1 MSELN
6 NTNTLGK
13 IRIFCTGGAG
23 IGIGK
28 YFELERGKQNPGYA
42 EVDPVY
48 MDTSKAS
55 TFGVPAEYFYQL
67 PEANGSGG
75 KRSHNGADIVKYTGE
90 MLQRFPLADF
100 NIVIHSATGGS
111 GSVMGPSIVSE
122 ALNQGKSV
130 IAFVIGGDDT
140 KNYIENC
147 IGTLESYEGIV
158 EAREQPVV
166 LQFLQNGVDG
176 SIEDIDLKVHVA
188 ISCLTA
194 LYSGQNKNLD
204 ERDLHHWLHFDEV
217 TTYQPQVGVLSI
229 HQEKLT
235 VGDVNLISVATLNT
249 DLNNTKVGQPVEY
262 QRVGVPM
269 NIVEREAAL
278 SKDDRTMRFPLHFA
292 VADGFLDT
300 VVKGLRKQV
309 ADYEQRE
316 AARVVKN
323 KLSDGT
329 KKRASNGLVF

>member
-13 IRIFCTGGAG
+13 LRIYNCGGAG

-28 YFELERGKQNPGYA
+28 YFELERGKQNEGYA
-42 EVDPVY
+42 EIDPVY

-55 TFGVPAEYFYQL
+55 TFGVPSEHFYQL
-67 PEANGSGG
+67 PDANGSGG
-75 KRSHNGADIVKYTGE
+75 KRSFNGADIVKYTGE
-90 MLQRFPLADF
+90 MLQRFPLAEH

-122 ALNQGKSV
+122 ALAQGKSV
-130 IAFVIGGDDT
+130 IVFVIGGDDT
-140 KNYIENC
+140 LQFVKNC

-158 EAREQPVV
+158 EVREKPVV

-176 SIEDIDLKVHVA
+176 TIEEVDSKVHLA
-188 ISCLTA
+188 ISSLSV

-204 ERDLHHWLHFDEV
+204 FRDLHNWLHFDEV
-217 TTYQPQVGVLSI
+217 TSYAPQVGVLSI
-229 HQEKLT
+229 HQQKL
-235 VGDVNLISVATLNT
+235 VIDDANLISVATLNA
-249 DLNNTKVGQPVEY
+249 DLNNTKIGQPVEY

-269 NIVEREAAL
+269 HEDCD
-278 SKDDRTMRFPLHFA
+278 KDMKFPLHFA
-292 VADGFLDT
+292 VADGFLHT
-300 VVKGLRKQV
+300 VVKRLRTQ
-309 ADYEQRE
+309 ASEYEQRQ

-323 KLSDGT
+323 KLSDGSA
-329 KKRASNGLVF
+329 KKASNGLVF

>member
-13 IRIFCTGGAG
+13 LRVFCCGGAG

-28 YFELERGKQNPGYA
+28 YFELERGKKNVGFA
-42 EVDPVY
+42 ELDPVY

-55 TFGVPAEYFYQL
+55 TFGVPSEHFYQL
-67 PEANGSGG
+67 PDANGSGG
-75 KRSHNGADIVKYTGE
+75 KRSFNGADIVKYTGE
-90 MLQRFPLADF
+90 MLQRFPLADH

-122 ALNQGKSV
+122 ALSQGKSV
-130 IAFVIGGDDT
+130 IVFVIGGDDT
-140 KNYIENC
+140 LQFIKNS

-158 EAREQPVV
+158 EVREKPVV

-176 SIEDIDLKVHVA
+176 TIEQVDQKVHLA

-204 ERDLHHWLHFDEV
+204 FRDLYNWLHFDEV
-217 TTYQPQVGVLSI
+217 TSYAPQVGVLSI
-229 HQEKLT
+229 HQEKL
-235 VGDVNLISVATLNT
+235 VIDDANLISVATLNT

-262 QRVGVPM
+262 QRVGVPVGADTEEDM
-269 NIVEREAAL
+269 
-278 SKDDRTMRFPLHFA
+278 KFPLHFA
-292 VADGFLDT
+292 VADGFLHT
-300 VVKGLRKQV
+300 VVKRLRKQV
-309 ADYEQRE
+309 DEYEQRM

-323 KLSDGT
+323 KLSDGAT
-329 KKRASNGLVF
+329 KKASNGLVF

>member
-1 MSELN
+1 MSDLN

-13 IRIFCTGGAG
+13 INIFCAGGAG

-28 YFELERGKQNPGYA
+28 YFELERGKKNAGYA
-42 EVDPVY
+42 EVNPVY

-55 TFGVPAEYFYQL
+55 TFDVPAEYFYQL

-90 MLQRFPLADF
+90 MLQKFPLGDI

-158 EAREQPVV
+158 EAREKPIV

-176 SIEDIDLKVHVA
+176 TIEEIDQKVHLA

-194 LYSGQNKNLD
+194 LYSSQNKNLD
-204 ERDLHHWLHFDEV
+204 QRDLHNWLHFDEV
-217 TTYQPQVGVLSI
+217 TTYEPQVGVLSI
-229 HQEKLT
+229 HQEKM
-235 VGDVNLISVATLNT
+235 VIGDVNLISVATLNT
-249 DLNNTKVGQPVEY
+249 DLNNTKVGQPVEF
-262 QRVGVPM
+262 QRVGVPVH
-269 NIVEREAAL
+269 IVEHEASLPIDKRAL
-278 SKDDRTMRFPLHFA
+278 SFPLHFA

-316 AARVVKN
+316 SARVVKN